1 MLKKIFLNCF
11 LSSKKWKNFENSIWV
26 IPYQIDQKNQMLD
39 GTISDFDETLH
50 TCTSIWE
57 MPKSKISLWSD
68 LQGPSY
74 GGWKF
79 WPRGQNAFFQMPVDY
94 SIFKISSISQRI
106 LARNDKG
113 YNF

>member
-1 MLKKIFLNCF
+1 MQIELWKDNAIEFRGKFCYMWLMVLKPIYKQFIESC
-11 LSSKKWKNFENSIWV
+11 IWV

-57 MPKSKISLWSD
+57 KPKSKISLWSD

-79 WPRGQNAFFQMPVDY
+79 WPRGQNAFFQMPVD
-94 SIFKISSISQRI
+94 
-106 LARNDKG
+106 
-113 YNF
+113 